1 MAPTNLPIQLTSFI
15 GRERELAVVEQLV
28 STSRLVTLTG
38 AGGCGKTRLA
48 IQIANTISKN
58 FADGVWLVDFVPLRE
73 PSLVPQYVAQ
83 TLGARSVPNQPL
95 NELLLNFVQSKQ
107 ILLILDNCEHLIAAI
122 AQLVQQLLSTSSGQ
136 NILATSRQPLTVSG
150 EILYQLQGLTLP
162 SFDSATVS
170 DPQDLKQYDAIRL
183 FVERG
188 RAVSPHFRIMAENA
202 PAIIEICHRLDGI
215 PLALELASARLNI
228 LTPHQIA
235 ARLGGRFELLGSGK
249 NTGAVTHHQTLRA
262 AIDWSYDLL
271 NAEERT
277 LLRRLAIFD
286 AGFSLDAAEGICTED
301 VILLDRTLDLLA
313 SLVDK
318 SLVLAE
324 TTGRAEARYRLLETI
339 HQYALEKLKEA
350 GALGHLRDRHLDFFV
365 ARTEEIVFKL
375 PSSAYQGLWLN
386 WLDSE
391 LDNIRSAMDW
401 ALESGRI
408 ESGLRLAIAL
418 FGFWTS
424 HGSMAEGRS
433 WNERLLAQADEQV
446 PILMRARAAFNAGML
461 AGFLGDMTAARVH
474 AQTAVA
480 LCEAAGEEGLQLL
493 VLAQAPTQVA
503 AIIVNRDFATAY
515 AGAERTVQ
523 LLRKVRY
530 DAELPM
536 GLGTQ
541 AVAAI
546 GLGKYQLGRS
556 LAGEALATAQ
566 KLEDQEYPIALITSF
581 LGYLEHCEQNYE
593 RAQVLYEEALAALR
607 ELRATREEPRVLHSL
622 AHTHLQQGD
631 LDQAYALICES
642 VALYRSQGDLKALG
656 ECLIGFGVLASERG
670 MQAEAV
676 RLLTTGDSQGQ
687 SVYLSLLLAEGRST
701 SATWQ
706 RLGHI

>member
-301 VILLDRTLDLLA
+301 VIAIKVALEGIAFFIIPHLFAYCVT
-313 SLVDK
+313 K
-318 SLVLAE
+318 SL
-324 TTGRAEARYRLLETI
+324 
-339 HQYALEKLKEA
+339 
-350 GALGHLRDRHLDFFV
+350 GHP
-365 ARTEEIVFKL
+365 T
-375 PSSAYQGLWLN
+375 
-386 WLDSE
+386 
-391 LDNIRSAMDW
+391 
-401 ALESGRI
+401 
-408 ESGLRLAIAL
+408 
-418 FGFWTS
+418 
-424 HGSMAEGRS
+424 
-433 WNERLLAQADEQV
+433 
-446 PILMRARAAFNAGML
+446 FN
-461 AGFLGDMTAARVH
+461 
-474 AQTAVA
+474 
-480 LCEAAGEEGLQLL
+480 
-493 VLAQAPTQVA
+493 
-503 AIIVNRDFATAY
+503 
-515 AGAERTVQ
+515 
-523 LLRKVRY
+523 
-530 DAELPM
+530 
-536 GLGTQ
+536 
-541 AVAAI
+541 
-546 GLGKYQLGRS
+546 
-556 LAGEALATAQ
+556 
-566 KLEDQEYPIALITSF
+566 
-581 LGYLEHCEQNYE
+581 
-593 RAQVLYEEALAALR
+593 
-607 ELRATREEPRVLHSL
+607 
-622 AHTHLQQGD
+622 
-631 LDQAYALICES
+631 
-642 VALYRSQGDLKALG
+642 
-656 ECLIGFGVLASERG
+656 
-670 MQAEAV
+670 
-676 RLLTTGDSQGQ
+676 LT
-687 SVYLSLLLAEGRST
+687 
-701 SATWQ
+701 
-706 RLGHI
+706 